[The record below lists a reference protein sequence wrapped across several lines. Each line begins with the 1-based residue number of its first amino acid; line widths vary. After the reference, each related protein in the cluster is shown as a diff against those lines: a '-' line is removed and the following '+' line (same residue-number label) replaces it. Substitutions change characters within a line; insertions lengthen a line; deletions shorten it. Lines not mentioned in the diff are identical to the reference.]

1 MLEETLDGFAV
12 PLIQTAEVAQ
22 REHTAKSSKPFF
34 FQMFPNGIAGEEERR
49 FGVVY
54 DMMDIIGVEVL
65 QNGDYDTTVGDGGH
79 IGDAPAG
86 IVLADDGY
94 LVAAAQLAVLEN
106 KMQSGYFLC
115 HFAISIAL
123 VFSIVGIAGEVP
135 ILAETM
141 LV

>member
-22 REHTAKSSKPFF
+22 REHTANSGKPFF

-86 IVLADDGY
+86 IVLPMTAILSPRRSWQY
-94 LVAAAQLAVLEN
+94 LKIRCSL
-106 KMQSGYFLC
+106 
-115 HFAISIAL
+115 AISCAT
-123 VFSIVGIAGEVP
+123 SP
-135 ILAETM
+135 
-141 LV
+141 